1 VAETVMNGAFA
12 RANALHGRRRR
23 QRGAAAAELAVTM
36 PFLFLL
42 MLGAVDFGRIWTV
55 STRIAD
61 AAYSG
66 AAYGA
71 QTSLTAKDTEGI
83 RDVVFHELG
92 IDDSSSSALTFA
104 AGSAKSGTDTP
115 SSPTGHSTSGS
126 SEQDY
131 NIGVFRYCECEDGE
145 SIDCELGS
153 CVAGSGNRRVYVRV
167 RVGTTFETVF
177 DYPGVPS
184 EIVLLRQTQMR
195 AR

>member
-1 VAETVMNGAFA
+1 
-12 RANALHGRRRR
+12 
-23 QRGAAAAELAVTM
+23 M

-42 MLGAVDFGRIWTV
+42 MLGGVDFGRMWTL

-71 QTSLTAKDTEGI
+71 QTALTAKDTEGI
-83 RDVVFHELG
+83 REVVLHELG
-92 IDDSSSSALTFA
+92 VDDSSSAALTFVA
-104 AGSAKSGTDTP
+104 AAAKSGAEDA
-115 SSPTGHSTSGS
+115 SSPATGPTSGS
-126 SEQDY
+126 EQAYDV
-131 NIGVFRYCECEDGE
+131 GVFRYCECEDGK

-184 EIVLLRQTQMR
+184 EVALLRQTQMR

>member
-1 VAETVMNGAFA
+1 MTVLSGRSCSLRVTPTRQSGERGGAV
-12 RANALHGRRRR
+12 
-23 QRGAAAAELAVTM
+23 AELAVTM

-42 MLGAVDFGRIWTV
+42 MLGAVDFGRMWTI

-66 AAYGA
+66 ASYGA
-71 QTSLTAKDTEGI
+71 QTTQTAKDSAGI
-83 RDVVFHELG
+83 REVVLHELG
-92 IDDSSSSALTFA
+92 VDDSSSSALTFVA
-104 AGSAKSGTDTP
+104 ASAKSGTDEASDP
-115 SSPTGHSTSGS
+115 AGASTSGS
-126 SEQDY
+126 QQVYDV
-131 NIGVFRYCECEDGE
+131 GVFRYCECENGK

-184 EIVLLRQTQMR
+184 EVALMRQTQMR